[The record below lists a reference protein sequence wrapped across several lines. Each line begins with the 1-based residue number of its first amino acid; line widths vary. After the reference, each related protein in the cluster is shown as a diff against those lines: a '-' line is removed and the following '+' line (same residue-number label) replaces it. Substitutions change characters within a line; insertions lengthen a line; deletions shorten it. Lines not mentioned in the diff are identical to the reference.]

1 MLPEA
6 VPQTQVP
13 EDPGETMRKLRAM
26 IDGGL
31 IDQGQYEAKKAE
43 VMGRILKGG
52 YGIRLR
58 RV

>member
-13 EDPGETMRKLRAM
+13 EDPVETMRKLRAM

-43 VMGRILKGG
+43 VMGRM
-52 YGIRLR
+52 
-58 RV
+58 